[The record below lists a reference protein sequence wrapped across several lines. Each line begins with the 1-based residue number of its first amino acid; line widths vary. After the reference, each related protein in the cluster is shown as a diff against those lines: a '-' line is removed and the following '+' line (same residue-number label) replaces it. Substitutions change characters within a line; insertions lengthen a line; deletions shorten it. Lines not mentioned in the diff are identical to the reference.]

1 MSKIRI
7 STPSQLI
14 PTLKRSISSKRVH
27 FDEAVRVMFIPNRI
41 DIIVS
46 SWPQTIWWDIHDY
59 KRFQT
64 DALLELASFMKLHP
78 LIANKRA
85 AYRKMFQSPMD
96 HSCKW
101 RLYFRTLL
109 YMIIVSPHD
118 DDSSLSFSLCTVYT
132 QMRRL
137 RNITIILNIPVMVI
151 IIHAIKRWWIH
162 PKMVMNQYH
171 AISTR
176 VHLSRA
182 ILESLLESRLVTL
195 AMKCSIITVTATISI
210 CIGTSKLDL
219 ALSSPS

>member
-1 MSKIRI
+1 MKILIYNIVEGIMSKIRI
-7 STPSQLI
+7 STPSQLK

-96 HSCKW
+96 HSCK
-101 RLYFRTLL
+101 
-109 YMIIVSPHD
+109 
-118 DDSSLSFSLCTVYT
+118 
-132 QMRRL
+132 
-137 RNITIILNIPVMVI
+137 
-151 IIHAIKRWWIH
+151 
-162 PKMVMNQYH
+162 
-171 AISTR
+171 
-176 VHLSRA
+176 
-182 ILESLLESRLVTL
+182 
-195 AMKCSIITVTATISI
+195 
-210 CIGTSKLDL
+210 
-219 ALSSPS
+219 